1 MSENNKKDFEEDIYK
16 DAPGLDTDLEWEEEA
31 YYLDLIYKSIDD
43 ELCDSTEITDN
54 GLEIKNGVLLHYHG
68 NETEVVIPDSI
79 TEIRAYDEDTVVF
92 SAFGHCKSLKRVVI
106 PASVMEIGHGV
117 FIGCENLESIVV
129 DSNNSVYHSKD
140 NCLIET
146 ETKTLIAGCKNSIIP
161 ADGSV
166 TAIADAAFA
175 QCTWLE
181 NIVIPQSV
189 RSIGWE
195 AFDMCESLTSIV
207 LPESVTYIAMWAF
220 AGCSSVKRLVFPKTI
235 QTISA
240 NSFLFLTS
248 LESIE
253 VDSDN
258 PYYHSK
264 GNCLIETESKTL
276 IMGCK
281 SSIIPTDGSVVTIGA
296 EAFWGCK
303 GLESIV
309 IPDTVT
315 TIEEG
320 AFGLCNNL
328 KSITI
333 PNSVTHIGNRIFTGC
348 HNIAII
354 TPDGSYAEKYAKDD
368 GKADVNDDLPF

>member
-1 MSENNKKDFEEDIYK
+1 
-16 DAPGLDTDLEWEEEA
+16 
-31 YYLDLIYKSIDD
+31 
-43 ELCDSTEITDN
+43 
-54 GLEIKNGVLLHYHG
+54 
-68 NETEVVIPDSI
+68 
-79 TEIRAYDEDTVVF
+79 
-92 SAFGHCKSLKRVVI
+92 VI
-106 PASVMEIGHGV
+106 PASVMKIGHGV

-166 TAIADAAFA
+166 TAIADTAFA
-175 QCTWLE
+175 KCTWLE

-207 LPESVTYIAMWAF
+207 LPESVTDIDMCAF

-235 QTISA
+235 QTISK
-240 NSFLFLTS
+240 NSFSFLTS

-315 TIEEG
+315 TLEDG

-354 TPDGSYAEKYAKDD
+354 TPDGSYTEKYAKDD